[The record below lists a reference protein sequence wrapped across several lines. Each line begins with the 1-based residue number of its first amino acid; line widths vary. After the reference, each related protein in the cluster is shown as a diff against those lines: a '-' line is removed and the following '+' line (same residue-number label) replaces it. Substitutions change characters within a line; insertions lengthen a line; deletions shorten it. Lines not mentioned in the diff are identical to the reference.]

1 MKKELDKQKYQLAMK
16 ITGMLIESGL
26 SITNQLRVIEM
37 VKERLKFCKETG
49 AELNQQKLF

>member
-1 MKKELDKQKYQLAMK
+1 MNKREKEKHETVVR
-16 ITGMLIESGL
+16 ITEILIESGL

>member
-1 MKKELDKQKYQLAMK
+1 MNKPEKEKHETAMK
-16 ITGMLIESGL
+16 ITEILIESGL

-49 AELNQQKLF
+49 AELNQVKLF